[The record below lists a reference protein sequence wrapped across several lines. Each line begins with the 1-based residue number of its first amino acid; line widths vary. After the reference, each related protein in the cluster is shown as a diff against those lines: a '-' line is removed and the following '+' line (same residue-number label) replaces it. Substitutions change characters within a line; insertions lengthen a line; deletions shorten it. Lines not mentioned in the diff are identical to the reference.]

1 MLKNLF
7 TFLCDSSSVDGA
19 DGKLSAYK
27 LFDEFNV
34 PATQEGGTKEVVV
47 LLIKFDLISGWII
60 DDPSSR
66 PIKLTVIKKIFNAE
80 NEKIAESISPMDLP
94 ENQVRFNIRE
104 NIQGL
109 PVKGFGDYIFEL
121 IIKENDRVAGRVK
134 YPFRVNSV
142 NNE

>member
-1 MLKNLF
+1 
-7 TFLCDSSSVDGA
+7 
-19 DGKLSAYK
+19 
-27 LFDEFNV
+27 
-34 PATQEGGTKEVVV
+34 
-47 LLIKFDLISGWII
+47 
-60 DDPSSR
+60 
-66 PIKLTVIKKIFNAE
+66 
-80 NEKIAESISPMDLP
+80 MDLP

-109 PVKGFGDYIFEL
+109 PVKGFGDYIFQL